1 MSSFLAKLFL
11 DGETY
16 TVLKC
21 DYDFN
26 KPTDSTTKPSGEVSG
41 GKINLTIES
50 RGNTGFLEWIISPD
64 REKDGIIIFYRRDS
78 ISKLMDIKFK
88 KAYCIKFK
96 EQFNADDNQPM
107 RITFTLVARSLTFN
121 HLEYQND
128 WTM

>member
-1 MSSFLAKLFL
+1 MSSFLAKLEI

-21 DYDFN
+21 NYNFK

-41 GKINLTIES
+41 GKIKLTLES
-50 RGNTGFLEWIISPD
+50 RGNVSFLEWIMAPD
-64 REKDGIIIFYRRDS
+64 KEKDGTITFFRRDA
-78 ISKLMDIKFK
+78 ISKLLEIQLK

-96 EQFNADDNQPM
+96 EKFNAVDNQPM
-107 RITFTLVARSLTFN
+107 QITLTLVARSLKFN